1 MTVTLV
7 TGANSGLGRATA
19 LLLAQKGH
27 KVYAGMRNVEKG
39 AKLLELAE
47 NYDLSAIEIDVTDN
61 DSVLS
66 CAEQIEANGDTV
78 DVLVNNA
85 GVALNSVTE
94 DINIDR
100 AKEVMDVNVWGP
112 VRCVKA
118 FVPGMRERGS
128 GHIFQV
134 SSIAGLIGHI
144 GQTVYVGSKFALE
157 GMSEALAQELISF
170 GIRVHI
176 VEPGVTRTA
185 ILPKNEG
192 NPVPTAYQD
201 HYDRMFQFYTAG
213 IEASVQAESF
223 AETIY
228 GALTSQEYQLRYVCG
243 WGGEEIGERHRTMS
257 DEEFVEMGSLV
268 SSSEEYGLA
277 FFDLFGLRI

>member
-1 MTVTLV
+1 
-7 TGANSGLGRATA
+7 
-19 LLLAQKGH
+19 
-27 KVYAGMRNVEKG
+27 
-39 AKLLELAE
+39 
-47 NYDLSAIEIDVTDN
+47 
-61 DSVLS
+61 
-66 CAEQIEANGDTV
+66 
-78 DVLVNNA
+78 
-85 GVALNSVTE
+85 
-94 DINIDR
+94 
-100 AKEVMDVNVWGP
+100 MDVNVWGP

-118 FVPGMRERGS
+118 FVPGMRERGT

-157 GMSEALAQELISF
+157 GMSEALAQELIGF

-176 VEPGVTRTA
+176 IEPGVTRTA

-213 IEASVQAESF
+213 IQASVQAESF

-228 GALTSQEYQLRYVCG
+228 GALTSSDYQLRYTCG
-243 WGGEEIGERHRTMS
+243 WGGKEIGERHKAMS
-257 DEEFVEMGSLV
+257 DEEFVELGSLV
-268 SSSEEYGLA
+268 SSAEEYGHA
-277 FFDLFGLRI
+277 FFDLFDLRI

>member
-1 MTVTLV
+1 MTVTLI

-27 KVYAGMRNVEKG
+27 KVYAGMRNLEKG
-39 AKLLELAE
+39 SKLLELAKDC
-47 NYDLSAIEIDVTDN
+47 DLSAIQIDVADD
-61 DSVLS
+61 DSVLA
-66 CAEQIEANGDTV
+66 CANEINENGDSV

-85 GVALNSVTE
+85 GVAFNSVTE
-94 DINIDR
+94 DIDIEK

-118 FVPGMRERGS
+118 FVPGMRTRGS
-128 GHIFQV
+128 GHVFQV

-157 GMSEALAQELISF
+157 GMSEALAQELIGF

-192 NPVPTAYQD
+192 NPQPTAYQD
-201 HYDRMFQFYTAG
+201 HYDRMFQFYSAG
-213 IEASVQAESF
+213 IAASVQAESV

-228 GALTSQEYQLRYVCG
+228 GALTSSEYRLRYVCG
-243 WGGEEIGERHRTMS
+243 WGGEEIANGRKSMT
-257 DEEFVEMGSLV
+257 DEDFVGMGSLV
-268 SSSEEYGLA
+268 SSAKEYGQT
-277 FFDLFGLRI
+277 FSDLFSLEI

>member
-1 MTVTLV
+1 MTVTLI

-27 KVYAGMRNVEKG
+27 KVYAGMRNLEKG
-39 AKLLELAE
+39 SKLLELAKDC
-47 NYDLSAIEIDVTDN
+47 DLSAIQIDVTDD
-61 DSVLS
+61 DSVLA
-66 CAEQIEANGDTV
+66 CANEINENGDSV

-94 DINIDR
+94 DIDIEK

-118 FVPGMRERGS
+118 FVPGMRTRGS
-128 GHIFQV
+128 GHVFQV

-157 GMSEALAQELISF
+157 GMSEALAQELIGF
-170 GIRVHI
+170 GVRVHI

-192 NPVPTAYQD
+192 NPQPTAYQD
-201 HYDRMFQFYTAG
+201 HYDRMFQFYSAG
-213 IEASVQAESF
+213 IAASVQAESV

-228 GALTSQEYQLRYVCG
+228 GALTSSEYRLRYVCG
-243 WGGEEIGERHRTMS
+243 WGGEEIANGRKSMS
-257 DEEFVEMGSLV
+257 DEDFVGMGSLV
-268 SSSEEYGLA
+268 SSAKEYGQT
-277 FFDLFGLRI
+277 FSDLFSLEI

>member
-1 MTVTLV
+1 
-7 TGANSGLGRATA
+7 
-19 LLLAQKGH
+19 
-27 KVYAGMRNVEKG
+27 MRNLEKG
-39 AKLLELAE
+39 SKLLELAKDC
-47 NYDLSAIEIDVTDN
+47 DLSAIQIDVTDD
-61 DSVLS
+61 DSVLA
-66 CAEQIEANGDTV
+66 CANEITENGDSV

-94 DINIDR
+94 DIDIEK

-118 FVPGMRERGS
+118 FVPAMRTRGS
-128 GHIFQV
+128 GHVFQV

-157 GMSEALAQELISF
+157 GMSEALAQELIGF
-170 GIRVHI
+170 GVRVHI

-192 NPVPTAYQD
+192 NPQPTAYQD
-201 HYDRMFQFYTAG
+201 HYDRMFQFYSAG
-213 IEASVQAESF
+213 IAASVQAESV

-228 GALTSQEYQLRYVCG
+228 GALTSSEYRLRYVCG
-243 WGGEEIGERHRTMS
+243 WGGEEIANGRKLMS
-257 DEEFVEMGSLV
+257 DEDFVGMGSLV
-268 SSSEEYGLA
+268 SSAKEYGQT
-277 FFDLFGLRI
+277 FSDLFSLEI

>member
-27 KVYAGMRNVEKG
+27 KVYAGMRNIEKG

-47 NYDLSAIEIDVTDN
+47 DYDLSAIEIDVADN

-128 GHIFQV
+128 GHIFCLLNT
-134 SSIAGLIGHI
+134 SPSPRDGLL
-144 GQTVYVGSKFALE
+144 SR
-157 GMSEALAQELISF
+157 MPS
-170 GIRVHI
+170 
-176 VEPGVTRTA
+176 TA
-185 ILPKNEG
+185 
-192 NPVPTAYQD
+192 
-201 HYDRMFQFYTAG
+201 
-213 IEASVQAESF
+213 
-223 AETIY
+223 
-228 GALTSQEYQLRYVCG
+228 
-243 WGGEEIGERHRTMS
+243 
-257 DEEFVEMGSLV
+257 
-268 SSSEEYGLA
+268 
-277 FFDLFGLRI
+277 

>member
-1 MTVTLV
+1 
-7 TGANSGLGRATA
+7 
-19 LLLAQKGH
+19 
-27 KVYAGMRNVEKG
+27 
-39 AKLLELAE
+39 ELAE
-47 NYDLSAIEIDVTDN
+47 GLDLSAIEIDVTNN
-61 DSVLS
+61 DSVLE
-66 CAEQIEANGDTV
+66 CARHIEVNGDTV

-85 GVALNSVTE
+85 GVAFNSVTE
-94 DINIDR
+94 DIDVDR

-134 SSIAGLIGHI
+134 SSVAGLIGHI

-213 IEASVQAESF
+213 IAASVQAESF

-228 GALTSQEYQLRYVCG
+228 EALTSSDYRLRYVCG
-243 WGGEEIGERHRTMS
+243 WGGEEIGERHKTMS

-268 SSSEEYGLA
+268 SSAEEYGHA

>member
-27 KVYAGMRNVEKG
+27 KVYAGMRDLEKG
-39 AKLLELAE
+39 SKLLDLAKD
-47 NYDLSAIEIDVTDN
+47 YDLSTIEIDVTNN
-61 DSVLS
+61 DSVVG
-66 CAEQIEANGDTV
+66 CANQIEANGDAL

-94 DINIDR
+94 DIDIDR

-118 FVPGMRERGS
+118 FVPGMRERGT
-128 GHIFQV
+128 GHSFQV

-213 IEASVQAESF
+213 IQASVQAETF

-228 GALTSQEYQLRYVCG
+228 EALSSSEYQLRYTCG
-243 WGGEEIGERHRTMS
+243 WGGKEIGERHQAMS
-257 DEEFVEMGSLV
+257 DEEFVELGSLV
-268 SSSEEYGLA
+268 SSAEEYGHA
-277 FFDLFGLRI
+277 FFDLFDLRI

>member
-27 KVYAGMRNVEKG
+27 KVYAGMRDLEKG
-39 AKLLELAE
+39 PKLLDLAE
-47 NYDLSAIEIDVTDN
+47 DYDLSTIEIDVTNN
-61 DSVLS
+61 DSVVG
-66 CAEQIEANGDTV
+66 CANQIEANGDAL

-94 DINIDR
+94 DIDIDR

-118 FVPGMRERGS
+118 FVPGMRERGT

-192 NPVPTAYQD
+192 NPVPTCLLYTSPSPR
-201 HYDRMFQFYTAG
+201 DRG
-213 IEASVQAESF
+213 
-223 AETIY
+223 
-228 GALTSQEYQLRYVCG
+228 
-243 WGGEEIGERHRTMS
+243 
-257 DEEFVEMGSLV
+257 
-268 SSSEEYGLA
+268 
-277 FFDLFGLRI
+277 

>member
-47 NYDLSAIEIDVTDN
+47 SYDLSAIEIDVADN

-66 CAEQIEANGDTV
+66 CAEQIKANGDTV

-85 GVALNSVTE
+85 GIALNSVTE
-94 DINIDR
+94 DIDIDK
-100 AKEVMDVNVWGP
+100 AKEVMEVNVWGP

-118 FVPGMRERGS
+118 FVPGMREQGS

-213 IEASVQAESF
+213 IEAAVQAESF

-228 GALTSQEYQLRYVCG
+228 GALTSDEYQLRYVCG
-243 WGGEEIGERHRTMS
+243 WGGKESGDRHKTMS

-268 SSSEEYGLA
+268 SSAEEYGLA

>member
-47 NYDLSAIEIDVTDN
+47 SYDLSAIEIDVADN

-85 GVALNSVTE
+85 GIALNSVTE
-94 DINIDR
+94 DIDIDK
-100 AKEVMDVNVWGP
+100 AKEVMEVNVWGP

-118 FVPGMRERGS
+118 FVPGMREQGS

-213 IEASVQAESF
+213 IAASVQAESF

-228 GALTSQEYQLRYVCG
+228 EALTSSDYRLRYVCG
-243 WGGEEIGERHRTMS
+243 WGGEEIGERHKTMS

-268 SSSEEYGLA
+268 SSAEEYGHA

>member
-27 KVYAGMRNVEKG
+27 KVYAGMRDLDKG
-39 AKLLELAE
+39 SKLLDLAKD
-47 NYDLSAIEIDVTDN
+47 YDLSTIEIDVTDN
-61 DSVLS
+61 DSVVA
-66 CAEQIEANGDTV
+66 CADQIEANGDAL

-85 GVALNSVTE
+85 GVAFNSVTE
-94 DINIDR
+94 DIDVDK

-118 FVPGMRERGS
+118 FVPGMRERGT
-128 GHIFQV
+128 GHVFQV

-157 GMSEALAQELISF
+157 GMSEALAQELIGF

-176 VEPGVTRTA
+176 IEPGVTRTA

-213 IEASVQAESF
+213 IQASVQAESF

-228 GALTSQEYQLRYVCG
+228 GALTSSEYQLRYTCG
-243 WGGEEIGERHRTMS
+243 WGGKEIGERHQAMS
-257 DEEFVEMGSLV
+257 DEEFVELGSLV
-268 SSSEEYGLA
+268 SSAEEYGHA
-277 FFDLFGLRI
+277 FFDLFDLRI

>member
-1 MTVTLV
+1 MTVTLI

-27 KVYAGMRNVEKG
+27 KVYAGMRNLEKG
-39 AKLLELAE
+39 SKLLELAKDC
-47 NYDLSAIEIDVTDN
+47 DLSAIQIDVTDD
-61 DSVLS
+61 DSVLA
-66 CAEQIEANGDTV
+66 CANEINENGDSV

-85 GVALNSVTE
+85 GVAFNSVTE
-94 DINIDR
+94 DIDIEK

-118 FVPGMRERGS
+118 FVPGMRTRGS
-128 GHIFQV
+128 GHVFQV

-157 GMSEALAQELISF
+157 GMSEALAQELIGF
-170 GIRVHI
+170 GVRVHI

-192 NPVPTAYQD
+192 NPQPTAYQD
-201 HYDRMFQFYTAG
+201 HYDRMFQFYSAG
-213 IEASVQAESF
+213 IAASVQAESV

-228 GALTSQEYQLRYVCG
+228 GALTSSEYRLRYVCG
-243 WGGEEIGERHRTMS
+243 WGGEEIATGRKSMT
-257 DEEFVEMGSLV
+257 DEDFVGMGSLV
-268 SSSEEYGLA
+268 SSAKEYGQT
-277 FFDLFGLRI
+277 FSDLFSLEI

>member
-27 KVYAGMRNVEKG
+27 KVYAGMRDLDKG
-39 AKLLELAE
+39 SKLLDLAKD
-47 NYDLSAIEIDVTDN
+47 YDLSAIEIDVTDN
-61 DSVLS
+61 NSVVA
-66 CAEQIEANGDTV
+66 CAAEINENGDSV

-94 DINIDR
+94 DIDVVKG
-100 AKEVMDVNVWGP
+100 KEVMDVNVWGP

-118 FVPGMRERGS
+118 FVPGMRERGT
-128 GHIFQV
+128 GHVFQV
-134 SSIAGLIGHI
+134 SSVAGLIGHI

-157 GMSEALAQELISF
+157 GMSEALAQELIGF

-185 ILPKNEG
+185 ILQKNEG

-201 HYDRMFQFYTAG
+201 HYDRMFQFYSAG
-213 IEASVQAESF
+213 IAASVQADSF

-228 GALTSQEYQLRYVCG
+228 EALTTSEYRLRYVCG
-243 WGGEEIGERHRTMS
+243 WGGEEIGQKHKTMS
-257 DEEFVEMGSLV
+257 DEDFVGLGSLV
-268 SSSEEYGLA
+268 SSAEEYGQA
-277 FFDLFGLRI
+277 FFDLFGLDI

>member
-1 MTVTLV
+1 
-7 TGANSGLGRATA
+7 
-19 LLLAQKGH
+19 
-27 KVYAGMRNVEKG
+27 MRNVEKG

-47 NYDLSAIEIDVTDN
+47 NYDLSAIQIDVTDN

-66 CAEQIEANGDTV
+66 CAEQIEAKGDAV

-94 DINIDR
+94 DIDIDR

-228 GALTSQEYQLRYVCG
+228 GALTSAEYKLRYVCG

>member
-47 NYDLSAIEIDVTDN
+47 SYDLSAIEIDVADN

-85 GVALNSVTE
+85 GIALNSVTE
-94 DINIDR
+94 DIDIDK
-100 AKEVMDVNVWGP
+100 AKEVMEVNVWGP

-118 FVPGMRERGS
+118 FVPGMREQGS

-213 IEASVQAESF
+213 IEAAVQAESF
-223 AETIY
+223 AETSY
-228 GALTSQEYQLRYVCG
+228 GALTSDEYQLRYVCG
-243 WGGEEIGERHRTMS
+243 WGGKEIGDRHKTMS

>member
-27 KVYAGMRNVEKG
+27 KVYAGMRDLDKG
-39 AKLLELAE
+39 SKLLDLAE
-47 NYDLSAIEIDVTDN
+47 DYDLSTIEIDVTNN
-61 DSVLS
+61 DSVVG
-66 CAEQIEANGDTV
+66 CADQIEANGDAL

-94 DINIDR
+94 DIDIDR

-118 FVPGMRERGS
+118 FVPGMRERGT

-213 IEASVQAESF
+213 IQASVQAETF

-228 GALTSQEYQLRYVCG
+228 EAL
-243 WGGEEIGERHRTMS
+243 
-257 DEEFVEMGSLV
+257 
-268 SSSEEYGLA
+268 SSSEYLSLIHISEHTRRYA
-277 FFDLFGLRI
+277 I

>member
-27 KVYAGMRNVEKG
+27 KVYAGMRDLDKG
-39 AKLLELAE
+39 SKLLDLAKDC
-47 NYDLSAIEIDVTDN
+47 DLSTIEIDVTNN
-61 DSVLS
+61 DSVVA
-66 CAEQIEANGDTV
+66 CASKIEANGDAV

-94 DINIDR
+94 DINIDD
-100 AKEVMDVNVWGP
+100 AKAVMDVNVWGP

-118 FVPGMRERGS
+118 FVPGMRERGT

-157 GMSEALAQELISF
+157 GMT
-170 GIRVHI
+170 H
-176 VEPGVTRTA
+176 
-185 ILPKNEG
+185 K
-192 NPVPTAYQD
+192 
-201 HYDRMFQFYTAG
+201 
-213 IEASVQAESF
+213 
-223 AETIY
+223 
-228 GALTSQEYQLRYVCG
+228 LRHPCS
-243 WGGEEIGERHRTMS
+243 HH
-257 DEEFVEMGSLV
+257 
-268 SSSEEYGLA
+268 
-277 FFDLFGLRI
+277 

>member
-27 KVYAGMRNVEKG
+27 KVYAGMRALEKG
-39 AKLLELAE
+39 SKLLDLAE
-47 NYDLSAIEIDVTDN
+47 DYDLSTIEIDVTNN
-61 DSVLS
+61 DSVVG
-66 CAEQIEANGDTV
+66 CANQIEANGDAL

-94 DINIDR
+94 DIDIDR
-100 AKEVMDVNVWGP
+100 AKEVMDVIVWGP

-118 FVPGMRERGS
+118 FVPGMRERGT

-144 GQTVYVGSKFALE
+144 GQTVYVGSKFAVE

-192 NPVPTAYQD
+192 NPVPTAYQEQ
-201 HYDRMFQFYTAG
+201 YDRMFQFYTAG
-213 IEASVQAESF
+213 IQAAVQAETF

-228 GALTSQEYQLRYVCG
+228 EALSSSEYQLRYTCG
-243 WGGEEIGERHRTMS
+243 WGGKEIGERHQAMS
-257 DEEFVEMGSLV
+257 DEEFVELGSLV
-268 SSSEEYGLA
+268 SSAEEYCHA
-277 FFDLFGLRI
+277 FFDLFDLRI